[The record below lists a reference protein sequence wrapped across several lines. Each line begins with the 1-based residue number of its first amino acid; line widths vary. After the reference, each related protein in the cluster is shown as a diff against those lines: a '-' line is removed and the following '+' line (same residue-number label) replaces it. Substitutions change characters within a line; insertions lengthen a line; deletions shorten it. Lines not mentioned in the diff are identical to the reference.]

1 MIAPP
6 DLDAWAPWSP
16 SEIANKLSGIESP
29 WCVVGGWA
37 VDLWLGRVTRPHED
51 LEISVLWPDIV
62 GFRHCLAGYAF
73 FGAANGQLYFVP
85 DDLPLPQTFLQF
97 WCLDRR
103 EMAWRVD
110 LMIEPGTAEIW
121 KFKRKCSIWA
131 PRSEV
136 VVRTG
141 SGIPYLHPK
150 AVLLFKAK
158 HMREKDV
165 LDFENV
171 VPQLGAEDRRWLKSS
186 LELVHPGHDWIQE
199 L

>member
-1 MIAPP
+1 V
-6 DLDAWAPWSP
+6 
-16 SEIANKLSGIESP
+16 KKP

-37 VDLWLGRVTRPHED
+37 LDLWLGRVTRYHGD
-51 LEISVLWPDIV
+51 LEVSVLWKDFDD
-62 GFRHCLAGYAF
+62 FRSSLSGYDLFGVSKGKLF
-73 FGAANGQLYFVP
+73 FIEDN
-85 DDLPLPQTFLQF
+85 LPTPQNVQQF
-97 WCLDRR
+97 WCLDPSTM
-103 EMAWRVD
+103 EWRVD

-121 KFKRKCSIWA
+121 KFKRKRSIWA
-131 PRSEV
+131 PRSEMV
-136 VVRTG
+136 IRTG

-171 VPQLGAEDRRWLKSS
+171 VPQLSDEDRRWLKST
-186 LELVHPGHDWIQE
+186 LELMHPGHDWIQE